1 VTSTLLIARRELAT
15 YLNTA
20 WGWVILAAVLLIN
33 GVLFNAFAMT
43 DAPRYSTDV
52 LEDFF
57 FFSSGTT
64 MIAGVLLSMRLIA
77 EERQSGT
84 MVLLETA
91 PVTEAQVVIGKF
103 IGAFGFLAV
112 IILATV
118 YMPILIQVNGK
129 IGWEQIGAGY
139 LGLLGV
145 GGAAVAVG
153 TFGSSVAKNQLLAA
167 AVGGSILVLLLLGW
181 LLARI
186 TEAPISEILAYGA
199 LFDRHFQPFM
209 RGRVNTES
217 LVLFGSVIFAFLTM
231 ATRVLQ
237 MRRQS

>member
-1 VTSTLLIARRELAT
+1 MSTLLIARRELAT

-20 WGWVILAAVLLIN
+20 WGWTILAAVLLID
-33 GVLFNAFAMT
+33 GLLFNAFAMT
-43 DAPRYSTDV
+43 DAPRYSADV

-91 PVTEAQVVIGKF
+91 PVTESQVVIGKF
-103 IGAFGFLAV
+103 LGAFGFLAV
-112 IILATV
+112 ITLSTI
-118 YMPILIQVNGK
+118 YMPVLIQVNGK
-129 IGWEQIGAGY
+129 IGWAQIGAGY
-139 LGLLGV
+139 LGLLSL
-145 GGAAVAVG
+145 GGAAVAIG
-153 TFGSSVAKNQLLAA
+153 TFGSAVSRNQLLAA
-167 AVGGSILVLLLLGW
+167 ASAGAILVLLLLGW

-186 TEAPISEILAYGA
+186 TEAPISEVLAYSA

-217 LVLFGSVIFAFLTM
+217 LVLYGSVIFAFLLM

-237 MRRQS
+237 GRRQA

>member
-1 VTSTLLIARRELAT
+1 VTPTLLIARRELAT
-15 YLNTA
+15 FLNTT
-20 WGWVILAAVLLIN
+20 WGWVILAAVLLID
-33 GVLFNAFAMT
+33 GLLFNAFAMT
-43 DAPRYSTDV
+43 DAPRYSADV

-91 PVTEAQVVIGKF
+91 PVTEAQVVLGKF
-103 IGAFGFLAV
+103 LGAFGFLTV
-112 IILATV
+112 ITLATV

-129 IGWEQIGAGY
+129 VGWEQIGAGY
-139 LGLLGV
+139 LGLLSL
-145 GGAAVAVG
+145 GGAAVAIG
-153 TFGSSVAKNQLLAA
+153 TFGSSLAKNQLLAA
-167 AVGGSILVLLLLGW
+167 AMGGSILVLMLLGW

-186 TEAPISEILAYGA
+186 TEAPISEVLAYTA

-217 LVLFGSVIFAFLTM
+217 LVLYGSVIFGFLTM

-237 MRRQS
+237 TRRQA

>member
-1 VTSTLLIARRELAT
+1 MTPTLLIARRELAT

-20 WGWVILAAVLLIN
+20 WGWVILAAVLLID
-33 GVLFNAFAMT
+33 GLLFNAFAMT
-43 DAPRYSTDV
+43 ETARYSADV

-91 PVTEAQVVIGKF
+91 PVTEAQVVLGKF
-103 IGAFGFLAV
+103 LGAFGFLTV
-112 IILATV
+112 ITLATV

-139 LGLLGV
+139 LGLLGL
-145 GGAAVAVG
+145 GGAAVAIG
-153 TFGSSVAKNQLLAA
+153 TFGSSLAKNQLLAA
-167 AVGGSILVLLLLGW
+167 AMGGAILVLLLLGW

-186 TEAPISEILAYGA
+186 TEAPISDVLAYTA

-237 MRRQS
+237 TRRQA

>member
-1 VTSTLLIARRELAT
+1 VTPTLLIARRELAT

-20 WGWVILAAVLLIN
+20 WGWVILAAVLLID
-33 GVLFNAFAMT
+33 GLLFNAFAMT
-43 DAPRYSTDV
+43 DSPRYSADV

-91 PVTEAQVVIGKF
+91 PVTEAQVVLGKF
-103 IGAFGFLAV
+103 LGAFGFLTV
-112 IILATV
+112 ITLATV

-129 IGWEQIGAGY
+129 VGWEQIGAGY
-139 LGLLGV
+139 LGLLSL
-145 GGAAVAVG
+145 GGAAVAIG
-153 TFGSSVAKNQLLAA
+153 TFGSSLAKNQLLAA
-167 AVGGSILVLLLLGW
+167 AMGGAILVLMLLGW

-186 TEAPISEILAYGA
+186 TEAPISEVLAYTA

-217 LVLFGSVIFAFLTM
+217 LVLYGSVIFGFLTM

-237 MRRQS
+237 MRRQA

>member
-1 VTSTLLIARRELAT
+1 MTPTLLIARRELAT

-20 WGWVILAAVLLIN
+20 WGWVILAAVLLID
-33 GVLFNAFAMT
+33 GLLFNAFAMT
-43 DAPRYSTDV
+43 DSPRYSADV

-91 PVTEAQVVIGKF
+91 PVTEAQVVLGKF
-103 IGAFGFLAV
+103 LGAFGFLTV
-112 IILATV
+112 ITLATV

-129 IGWEQIGAGY
+129 VGWEQIGAGY
-139 LGLLGV
+139 LGLLSL
-145 GGAAVAVG
+145 GGAAVAIG
-153 TFGSSVAKNQLLAA
+153 TFGSSLAKNQLLAA
-167 AVGGSILVLLLLGW
+167 AMGGAILVLMLLGW

-186 TEAPISEILAYGA
+186 TEAPISEVLAYTA

-217 LVLFGSVIFAFLTM
+217 LVRDGSVIVGVLTM

-237 MRRQS
+237 MRRQA

>member
-1 VTSTLLIARRELAT
+1 MPTLLIARRELAT

-20 WGWVILAAVLLIN
+20 WGWAILAAVLLID
-33 GVLFNAFAMT
+33 GLLFNAFAMT
-43 DAPRYSTDV
+43 DAPRYSADV

-103 IGAFGFLAV
+103 LGAFGFLSV
-112 IILATV
+112 ITLATV

-129 IGWEQIGAGY
+129 IGWAQIGAGY
-139 LGLLGV
+139 LGLLSL
-145 GGAAVAVG
+145 GGAAVAIG
-153 TFGSSVAKNQLLAA
+153 TFGSSIAKNQLLAA
-167 AVGGSILVLLLLGW
+167 ASGGAILVLMLLGW

-186 TEAPISEILAYGA
+186 TEAPISEVLAYTA

-217 LVLFGSVIFAFLTM
+217 LVLYGSVIFAFLLM

-237 MRRQS
+237 ARRQA